1 MIYSFKRLVYK
12 KGFFPGNPMPILYI
26 GWPLVWALWVI
37 VTIVYSEVILGLF
50 FVFYISYL
58 IDNHLFLFSYH
69 FSKMQI

>member
-12 KGFFPGNPMPILYI
+12 KGFFPGNPTPILYI

-58 IDNHLFLFSYH
+58 IDNHLFLFFLTISP
-69 FSKMQI
+69 K